1 MIKWYGQYMVGL
13 YSCQAILFTGI
24 NVSSIYR
31 YSSRLIGIVI
41 GIVIGHH
48 AALIQDVIGIVIG
61 VWIQLFIVGNWS
73 ELFFYWIGLDTIK
86 KDIKR
91 KKRQHIRL
99 TGYKE
104 GLYYVDHLT

>member
-1 MIKWYGQYMVGL
+1 MIKWSDQYIFTL
-13 YSCQAILFTGI
+13 YSCQVILFTGI

-31 YSSRLIGIVI
+31 YSSRLI

-73 ELFFYWIGLDTIK
+73 ELFFDW
-86 KDIKR
+86 
-91 KKRQHIRL
+91 IRL
-99 TGYKE
+99 NTMDTDTKRN
-104 GLYYVDHLT
+104 TKQN